1 MAELSFRLI
10 EVEPGSKLECEREL
24 HSKGHC
30 YAAQDRRRQYL
41 VLGQRVAAIRDII
54 REVVGEDVKLSS
66 LYEAAAHELKRGY
79 HYSFKVEKL
88 KLSQLPDFTE
98 SLGGRYERVLVA
110 AAQPGAWKV
119 LPNTAVA

>member
-66 LYEAAAHELKRGY
+66 LYEAAAHELKVRTCARKQAGIR
-79 HYSFKVEKL
+79 HGCAC
-88 KLSQLPDFTE
+88 DFC
-98 SLGGRYERVLVA
+98 GCV
-110 AAQPGAWKV
+110 
-119 LPNTAVA
+119 